1 MNQNLFTA
9 VDSYID
15 DLYIPHDEALE
26 AALQKAQE
34 MGQRRIVI
42 SPNQGKFLHILALL
56 CRARR
61 ILEIGT
67 FVGYSAIWLA
77 RALPPDGRLITLERE
92 EHHAEIARSILAQA
106 GLSNMVEV
114 RVGDALESMSH
125 LEVEHS
131 ASFDMVFIDAEKEP
145 YPDFLQSSL
154 RLVRP
159 GGLIVADNA
168 IRHGQVIDHNNTD
181 SGIEGIRHYNAELAS
196 NPRCTATI
204 VQTVGV
210 KGYDGMSIAIVR

>member
-1 MNQNLFTA
+1 MNQDLFTA

-15 DLYIPHDEALE
+15 NLYVPHDAALE
-26 AALQKAQE
+26 AALQKAEE
-34 MGQRRIVI
+34 MGRRRIVI

-56 CRARR
+56 CGARR

-77 RALPPDGRLITLERE
+77 RALPPDGHLITLERE
-92 EHHAEIARSILAQA
+92 EQHAEIARRILAQA
-106 GLSNMVEV
+106 GLSTIVEV
-114 RVGDALESMSH
+114 RVGDALKTMAQLESEQH
-125 LEVEHS
+125 TP
-131 ASFDMVFIDAEKEP
+131 FDMVFIDAEKDP
-145 YPDFLQSSL
+145 YPDFLRKSL
-154 RLVRP
+154 SLVRP

-168 IRHGQVIDHNNTD
+168 IRHGEVIDHNNTD

-210 KGYDGMSIAIVR
+210 KGYDGMSVAIVR